1 MKAIEVPVLPGD
13 LIYDVIPPE
22 DDEPTLIY
30 CGMVEDISAK
40 QIQILGGWLSRDL
53 IGKEL
58 FLTLEEAE
66 KFCKDREW
74 EYEILP

>member
-58 FLTLEEAE
+58 FLTLEEA
-66 KFCKDREW
+66 
-74 EYEILP
+74 